1 MSQSHSRFFS
11 VGLLIIFWILVLG
24 AGFFRNRS
32 DGLLHVFFCDVGQGD
47 AIYIK
52 MPDGTD
58 FLIDG
63 GPNSRVLECLGEHM
77 AFWDRRIEVVFLTHP
92 QKDHYGGLI
101 SVAERYTIKS
111 FIHPGIEVKDANFQT
126 LISLLG
132 QSKTS
137 VRTLGAGSTVRHA
150 DPTGRE
156 IKLSILSPESEA
168 VQGYLEGHAAG
179 TDLNNFSLVMHL
191 RYGQF
196 DAIFT
201 GDAEG
206 EVLVSAFEKLPV
218 MSDGLEVYKVGHHGS
233 ADEQND
239 TIASV
244 RRPGLAVITVGKNNS
259 YGHPHESVI
268 EQFKNSGANV
278 LRTDQNGT
286 VEVITDGKRWKVLN

>member
-1 MSQSHSRFFS
+1 MNQLHGRFFS
-11 VGLLIIFWILVLG
+11 IALLIIFWLLVLG
-24 AGFFRNRS
+24 AGFVRNRS
-32 DGLLHVFFCDVGQGD
+32 DGMLHVVFCDVGQGD
-47 AIYIK
+47 AIYLK

-77 AFWDRRIEVVFLTHP
+77 AFWDRQIEVVFLTHP

-101 SVAERYTIKS
+101 SATERYTIKS
-111 FIHPGIEVKDANFQT
+111 FIHPGIDVNDSNYQT

-132 QSKTS
+132 QTKTS
-137 VRTLGAGSTVRHA
+137 VRALGAGGTVRHA
-150 DPTGRE
+150 DPAGRE
-156 IKLSILSPESEA
+156 INISILSPESEA
-168 VQGYLEGHAAG
+168 VQGYLEGDAAA
-179 TDLNNFSLVMHL
+179 DLNNFSLVMHL

-196 DAIFT
+196 DAVFT

-206 EVLVSAFEKLPV
+206 RVLVGAFERLPT
-218 MSDGLEVYKVGHHGS
+218 MDDGLEVYKVGHHGS
-233 ADEQND
+233 EDEEND

-244 RRPGLAVITVGKNNS
+244 WRPGLAIITVGKNNS

-278 LRTDQNGT
+278 LRTDQDGT
-286 VEVITDGKRWKVLN
+286 IEVITDGKRWKVLN